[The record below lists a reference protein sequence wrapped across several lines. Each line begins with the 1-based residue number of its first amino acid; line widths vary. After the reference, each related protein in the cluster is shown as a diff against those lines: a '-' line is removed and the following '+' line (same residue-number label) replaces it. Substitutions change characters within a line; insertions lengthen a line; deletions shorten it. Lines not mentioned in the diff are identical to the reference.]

1 MLARTPTPST
11 DYSQP
16 MSGTLYITGESEVDD
31 LLNSNP
37 NALLFGMLLDQQ
49 ITMETAFAGPTKLLD
64 RLGHLDPPRIAAMER
79 DEFIAVCAA
88 KPAVHRFPSSM
99 GARLH
104 ELCTVITERFGGDAA
119 AIWTDADSGE
129 VLFERLRALPGFGEE
144 KTQIFIAL
152 LAKTQGV
159 APSGWEAVAGEF
171 ADDTARS
178 IADVTDPESLDAVRA
193 WKKARKAARSR
204 RSTNS
209 NTTERNTR

>member
-1 MLARTPTPST
+1 
-11 DYSQP
+11 
-16 MSGTLYITGESEVDD
+16 MSGTLYITGEPEVDD

-49 ITMETAFAGPTKLLD
+49 ITMETAFAGPAKLLD
-64 RLGHLDPPRIAAMER
+64 RLGHLDPARIAAMDR

-104 ELCTVITERFGGDAA
+104 ELCTVITERFGGDSA
-119 AIWTDADSGE
+119 AIWAGVDSGD

-152 LAKTQGV
+152 LAKTQRI
-159 APSGWEAVAGEF
+159 APAGWEAAAGEF
-171 ADDTARS
+171 ADDTPRS

-193 WKKARKAARSR
+193 WKKARKAER
-204 RSTNS
+204 RSGTAS
-209 NTTERNTR
+209 KNT